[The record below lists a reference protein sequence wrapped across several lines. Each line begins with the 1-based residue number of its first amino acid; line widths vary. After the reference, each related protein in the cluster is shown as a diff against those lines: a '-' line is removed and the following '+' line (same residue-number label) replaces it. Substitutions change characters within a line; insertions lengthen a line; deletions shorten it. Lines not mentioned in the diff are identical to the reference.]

1 MRHIFSSFMI
11 CLSLC
16 CAHTSVALA
25 AQDGKQPAASDP
37 WQDATVTHINR
48 MPMTAHYLPFTSENG
63 ALAQLKKIEF
73 SQLLLDDFPCI
84 SIVMSFEVLN
94 VFEEKIFRPV
104 FCHNSTNIIE

>member
-37 WQDATVTHINR
+37 WQDATVTHISY
-48 MPMTAHYLPFTSENG
+48 AVFC
-63 ALAQLKKIEF
+63 LKK
-73 SQLLLDDFPCI
+73 
-84 SIVMSFEVLN
+84 
-94 VFEEKIFRPV
+94 
-104 FCHNSTNIIE
+104 

>member
-37 WQDATVTHINR
+37 WQDASVTHKPHADDR
-48 MPMTAHYLPFTSENG
+48 SL
-63 ALAQLKKIEF
+63 LAFYK
-73 SQLLLDDFPCI
+73 
-84 SIVMSFEVLN
+84 
-94 VFEEKIFRPV
+94 
-104 FCHNSTNIIE
+104 